1 MSLLLLLAC
10 SGADKSADDTAGA
23 DLLGTITA
31 ARGGEA
37 ATVSAGSAWGFNSAT
52 NGKAVFF
59 LTASPDVDCGTVGEA
74 LGGPEDPDWDR
85 DEVFPPETCTVFAY
99 VDYLAEGVTWTDAD
113 PVSATVSLSCTMD
126 PGSWET
132 SPECAEGVCYTGHY
146 WQGTPTDFDLTL
158 SGGDGE
164 AFAWSLRMDG
174 YEGQFTYEELEP
186 APASGRVEGAGAAG
200 WCGEI
205 GQTSWFSQ

>member
-10 SGADKSADDTAGA
+10 TGGDKADDTAGVES
-23 DLLGTITA
+23 LGAITA
-31 ARGGEA
+31 ARGGES
-37 ATVSAGSAWGFNSAT
+37 ATVSVGSAWGFNAST
-52 NGKAVFF
+52 NGKAVLF
-59 LTASPDVDCGTVGEA
+59 LSASTDLDCATVGEA

-85 DEVFPPETCTVFAY
+85 AEVFPPETCTIFAY
-99 VDYLAEGVTWTDAD
+99 LDYLAEGVTWTEADA
-113 PVSATVSLSCTMD
+113 VSATVSVSCTMD

-132 SPECAEGVCYTGHY
+132 SDDCVEGVCYTGHY
-146 WQGTPTDFDLTL
+146 WQGSPTDFELGLT
-158 SGGDGE
+158 GGDGD

-186 APASGRVEGAGAAG
+186 APASGVVEGAGPAG